1 MTSLLHRIAASITRE
16 VLDGLVENGAHE
28 SQQLDYKQSLT
39 LEGKEQKKDFLADI
53 CAFANTDGGDILVG
67 IRSEKGVPV
76 EITGMSNASVDSLRN
91 KIEQILEHGL
101 SPRLTSVQVVPILV
115 GNDAIVLLIRVPKS
129 WNAPH
134 RVEVGHERFYKR
146 TSGRKHLMDVDEL
159 RAAFGFGD
167 NFRNRLNALHRQM
180 FAAIP
185 EKIPDLSGQP
195 FVSLHLIPYSALG
208 SPRTPG
214 QSSGV
219 TGADLRPL
227 GAKRNFENRSNFD
240 GLLTTYPSEGKVE
253 AFTQLYRDAIVE
265 SARTLKHL
273 RVDTSEGPQGLLA
286 TNDIAARLILAT
298 ERFLGVQA
306 RLGVS
311 GPVGV
316 FASLLGVLGC
326 TIRDERRNRFSIRE
340 DILID
345 RDVLHLP
352 EIVAEQVPRDRDALK
367 SAFRDPLDRLWNAAG
382 WPRSL
387 LYDEHGQCQIDES
400 WFVEQ

>member
-1 MTSLLHRIAASITRE
+1 MTSLLHRIPASISRE

-28 SQQLDYKQSLT
+28 SQFLDYKWNLILSNRD
-39 LEGKEQKKDFLADI
+39 EKRDFLADVS
-53 CAFANTDGGDILVG
+53 AFANSDGGDILVG
-67 IRSEKGVPV
+67 IRSEAGVPV
-76 EITGMSNASVDSLRN
+76 EITGIPNTSFDTLRLT
-91 KIEQILEHGL
+91 IEQILEHGL
-101 SPRLTSVQVVPILV
+101 SPRLTSVQVFPIPI

-134 RVEVGHERFYKR
+134 RVEAGHERFYKR
-146 TSGRKHLMDVDEL
+146 TSGRKYLMDVDEL

-185 EKIPDLSGQP
+185 ERMPDLSGQP

-208 SPRTPG
+208 SPRTLG

-227 GAKRNFENRSNFD
+227 GAKGNFENRSNFD
-240 GLLTTYPSEGKVE
+240 GLLATYPSHGKME
-253 AFTQLYRDAIVE
+253 AFTQLYRDATVE
-265 SARTLKHL
+265 SAHTLKHL
-273 RVDTSEGPQGLLA
+273 LVDPSEGPQGLLA
-286 TNDIAARLILAT
+286 TNDIAARFILAT

-306 RLGVS
+306 RLGVA
-311 GPVGV
+311 GPIGV
-316 FASLLGVLGC
+316 FASLLGVRGF
-326 TIRDERRNRFSIRE
+326 TIRDDRQNRFSIRE

-352 EIVAEQVPRDRDALK
+352 EIVVEQIPLDRVALK

-387 LYDEHGQCQIDES
+387 LYDEQGQCQIHDS
-400 WFVEQ
+400 WFEER